1 MATTAP
7 GGLDPGSRYLPQ
19 ALGWKTRENT
29 EDLLGSTS
37 VLCSD
42 GCWFGVATVM
52 GGAERLPGIPRS
64 SPPRLLDRQGW
75 STLVA
80 LAPCSSLFRS
90 PRITAMTTASTSA
103 PSRPLSRSEW
113 VSTLPPW
120 RRLLAMVNWR
130 SVYDIEQESER
141 LRIESLESEKRTKL
155 VENEIAHLKLE
166 NKRLAALES
175 RLDALLLNADSSSQ
189 TPPATGSN

>member
-1 MATTAP
+1 M
-7 GGLDPGSRYLPQ
+7 
-19 ALGWKTRENT
+19 
-29 EDLLGSTS
+29 
-37 VLCSD
+37 
-42 GCWFGVATVM
+42 
-52 GGAERLPGIPRS
+52 
-64 SPPRLLDRQGW
+64 
-75 STLVA
+75 
-80 LAPCSSLFRS
+80 
-90 PRITAMTTASTSA
+90 
-103 PSRPLSRSEW
+103 
-113 VSTLPPW
+113 PPW

-130 SVYDIEQESER
+130 PVYDIEQESER